1 MDTSRNQDEANKCDL
16 DLDLVPYRGP
26 LVFEK
31 GEKSSVIT
39 VMIKQDDQEE
49 ETEFFDMKIGSI
61 HKRLKRDLER
71 DLKRNPSSQSIP
83 QPKRQKR
90 EQIVTILGKILKP
103 GIIFCIDH

>member
-26 LVFEK
+26 VVFEK

-39 VMIKQDDQEE
+39 VMIKQDDEDE

-61 HKRLKRDLER
+61 HKRLKR
-71 DLKRNPSSQSIP
+71 SSS
-83 QPKRQKR
+83 QPKRKKI
-90 EQIVTILGKILKP
+90 EQITIEIPKP
-103 GIIFCIDH
+103 GIMFCIDH